1 MKLIYCFNM
10 IKERYKKVYY
20 NIAQEIS
27 NLSYANRLKV
37 GAIIV
42 KDNRIISI
50 GFNGTPPGWDNEC
63 EELLVAYDER
73 EIYFEEKDWTF
84 NEETKQYTRLKT
96 KPEVVHAEMNALHKL
111 ASSHESGNNA
121 SMFCTHTPC
130 MECAKGIVMSD
141 IKNFYFIDRYRSD
154 DGLSFL
160 LKSGINVEQRS
171 YA

>member
-1 MKLIYCFNM
+1 M

-27 NLSYANRLKV
+27 SLSYANRLKV

-42 KDNRIISI
+42 KENRIISI
-50 GFNGTPPGWDNEC
+50 GFNGTPPGWNNEC
-63 EELLVAYDER
+63 EQESGEV
-73 EIYFEEKDWTF
+73 IV
-84 NEETKQYTRLKT
+84 T
-96 KPEVVHAEMNALHKL
+96 KPEVIHAEMNALHKL

-130 MECAKGIVMSD
+130 MDCAKGVVMSG
-141 IKNFYFIDRYRSD
+141 IKNFYFIDKYRSD

-160 LKSGINVEQRS
+160 LKNGINVEQRL

>member
-1 MKLIYCFNM
+1 M

-27 NLSYANRLKV
+27 SLSYANRLKV

-42 KDNRIISI
+42 KENRIISI
-50 GFNGTPPGWDNEC
+50 GFNGTPPGWDNNC
-63 EELLVAYDER
+63 ENILASYDER
-73 EIYFEEKDWTF
+73 ETYFEKEEWTF
-84 NEETKQYTRLKT
+84 NKETKQYTRLKT
-96 KPEVVHAEMNALHKL
+96 KPEVIHAEMNAIHKL

-130 MECAKGIVMSD
+130 MDCAKGVVMSG
-141 IKNFYFIDRYRSD
+141 IKNFYFIDKYRSD

-160 LKSGINVEQRS
+160 LKNGINVEQRL

>member
-1 MKLIYCFNM
+1 M

-27 NLSYANRLKV
+27 SLSYANRLKV

-50 GFNGTPPGWDNEC
+50 GFNGTPPNWDNEC
-63 EELLVAYDER
+63 EEMLVAYDER
-73 EIYFEEKDWTF
+73 DLYFEEDQWTF
-84 NEETKQYTRLKT
+84 NKETKQYTRLKT
-96 KPEVVHAEMNALHKL
+96 KPELIHAEMNSLHKL
-111 ASSHESGNNA
+111 ASSNESGNNA
-121 SMFCTHTPC
+121 SMFCTHSPC
-130 MECAKGIVMSD
+130 IECAKGVVMSG
-141 IKNFYFIDRYRSD
+141 IKDFYYIDKYRSE

-171 YA
+171 YD

>member
-1 MKLIYCFNM
+1 M

-27 NLSYANRLKV
+27 SLSYANRLKV

-42 KDNRIISI
+42 KENRIISI
-50 GFNGTPPGWDNEC
+50 GFNGTPPGWNNEC
-63 EELLVAYDER
+63 EEER
-73 EIYFEEKDWTF
+73 GEVIV
-84 NEETKQYTRLKT
+84 T
-96 KPEVVHAEMNALHKL
+96 KPEVIHAEMNALHKL

-130 MECAKGIVMSD
+130 MDCAKGVVMSG
-141 IKNFYFIDRYRSD
+141 IKNFYFIDKYRSD

-160 LKSGINVEQRS
+160 LKNGINVEQRL

>member
-1 MKLIYCFNM
+1 M

-27 NLSYANRLKV
+27 SLSYANRLKV

-42 KDNRIISI
+42 KENRIISI
-50 GFNGTPPGWDNEC
+50 GFNGTPPGWDNNC
-63 EELLVAYDER
+63 ENILAAYDER
-73 EIYFEEKDWTF
+73 DTYFEKEEWTF
-84 NEETKQYTRLKT
+84 NKETKQYTRLKT
-96 KPEVVHAEMNALHKL
+96 KPEVIHAEMNALHKL

-130 MECAKGIVMSD
+130 MDCAKGVVMSG
-141 IKNFYFIDRYRSD
+141 IKNFYFIDKYRSD

-160 LKSGINVEQRS
+160 LKNGINVEQRL

>member
-1 MKLIYCFNM
+1 M

-27 NLSYANRLKV
+27 SLSYANRLKV

-42 KDNRIISI
+42 KENRIISI
-50 GFNGTPPGWDNEC
+50 GFNGTPPGWDNNC
-63 EELLVAYDER
+63 ENILAAYDER
-73 EIYFEEKDWTF
+73 ETYFEKEEWTF
-84 NEETKQYTRLKT
+84 NKETKQYTRLKT
-96 KPEVVHAEMNALHKL
+96 KPEVIHAEMNAIHKL

-130 MECAKGIVMSD
+130 MDCAKGVVMSG
-141 IKNFYFIDRYRSD
+141 IKNFYFIDKYRSD

-160 LKSGINVEQRS
+160 LKNGINVEQRL

>member
-1 MKLIYCFNM
+1 M

-27 NLSYANRLKV
+27 SLSYANRLKV

-42 KDNRIISI
+42 KENRIISI
-50 GFNGTPPGWDNEC
+50 GFNGTPPGWDNNC
-63 EELLVAYDER
+63 ENILAAYDER
-73 EIYFEEKDWTF
+73 ETYFEKEEWTF
-84 NEETKQYTRLKT
+84 NKETKQYTRLKT
-96 KPEVVHAEMNALHKL
+96 KPEVIHAEMNALHKL

-130 MECAKGIVMSD
+130 MDCAKGVVMSG
-141 IKNFYFIDRYRSD
+141 IKNFYFIDKYRSD

-160 LKSGINVEQRS
+160 LKNGINVEQRL
-171 YA
+171 YD

>member
-1 MKLIYCFNM
+1 M

-27 NLSYANRLKV
+27 SLSYANRLKV

-42 KDNRIISI
+42 KENRIISI
-50 GFNGTPPGWDNEC
+50 GFNGTPPGWNNEC
-63 EELLVAYDER
+63 EEESGEV
-73 EIYFEEKDWTF
+73 IV
-84 NEETKQYTRLKT
+84 T
-96 KPEVVHAEMNALHKL
+96 KPEVIHAEMNALHKL

-130 MECAKGIVMSD
+130 MDCAKGVVMSG
-141 IKNFYFIDRYRSD
+141 IKNFYFIDKYRSD

-160 LKSGINVEQRS
+160 LKNGINVEQRL

>member
-1 MKLIYCFNM
+1 M

-27 NLSYANRLKV
+27 SLSYANRLKV

-42 KDNRIISI
+42 KENRIISI
-50 GFNGTPPGWDNEC
+50 GFNGTPPGWDNNC
-63 EELLVAYDER
+63 ENVLAAYDER
-73 EIYFEEKDWTF
+73 ETY
-84 NEETKQYTRLKT
+84 LKT
-96 KPEVVHAEMNALHKL
+96 KPEVIHAEMNALHKL

-130 MECAKGIVMSD
+130 MDCAKGVVMSG
-141 IKNFYFIDRYRSD
+141 IKNFYFIDKYRSD

-160 LKSGINVEQRS
+160 LKNGINVEQRL
-171 YA
+171 YD

>member
-1 MKLIYCFNM
+1 M

-27 NLSYANRLKV
+27 SLSYANRLKV

-42 KDNRIISI
+42 KENRIISI
-50 GFNGTPPGWDNEC
+50 GFNGTPPGWDNNC
-63 EELLVAYDER
+63 ENILAAYDER
-73 EIYFEEKDWTF
+73 ETYFEKEEWTF
-84 NEETKQYTRLKT
+84 NKETKQYTRLKT
-96 KPEVVHAEMNALHKL
+96 KPEVIHAEMNALHKL

-130 MECAKGIVMSD
+130 MDCAKGVVMSG
-141 IKNFYFIDRYRSD
+141 IKNFYFIDKYRSD

-160 LKSGINVEQRS
+160 LKNGINVEQRL

>member
-1 MKLIYCFNM
+1 M

-27 NLSYANRLKV
+27 SLSYANRLKV

-42 KDNRIISI
+42 KENRIISI
-50 GFNGTPPGWDNEC
+50 GFNGTPPGWDNNC
-63 EELLVAYDER
+63 ENILAAYDER
-73 EIYFEEKDWTF
+73 DTYFEKEEWTF
-84 NEETKQYTRLKT
+84 NKETKQYTRLKT
-96 KPEVVHAEMNALHKL
+96 KPEVIHAEMNAIHKL

-130 MECAKGIVMSD
+130 MDCAKGVVMSG
-141 IKNFYFIDRYRSD
+141 IKNFYFIDKYRSD

-160 LKSGINVEQRS
+160 LKNGINVEQRL

>member
-1 MKLIYCFNM
+1 M

-27 NLSYANRLKV
+27 SLSYANRLKV

-42 KDNRIISI
+42 KENRIISI
-50 GFNGTPPGWDNEC
+50 GFNGTPPGWDNNC
-63 EELLVAYDER
+63 ENVLAAYDER
-73 EIYFEEKDWTF
+73 FGWKPETSFEKEEWTF
-84 NEETKQYTRLKT
+84 NKETKQYTRLKT
-96 KPEVVHAEMNALHKL
+96 KPEVIHAEMNSIHKL

-130 MECAKGIVMSD
+130 MDCAKGVVMSG
-141 IKNFYFIDRYRSD
+141 IKNFYFIDKYRSD

-160 LKSGINVEQRS
+160 LKNGINVEQRL

>member
-1 MKLIYCFNM
+1 M

-27 NLSYANRLKV
+27 SLSYANRLKV

-42 KDNRIISI
+42 KENRIISI
-50 GFNGTPPGWDNEC
+50 GFNGTPPGWDNNC
-63 EELLVAYDER
+63 ENVLAAYER
-73 EIYFEEKDWTF
+73 ETY
-84 NEETKQYTRLKT
+84 LKT
-96 KPEVVHAEMNALHKL
+96 KPEVIHAEMNALHKL

-130 MECAKGIVMSD
+130 MDCAKGVVMSG
-141 IKNFYFIDRYRSD
+141 IKNFYFIDKYRSD

-160 LKSGINVEQRS
+160 LKNGINVEQRL
-171 YA
+171 YD

>member
-1 MKLIYCFNM
+1 M

-63 EELLVAYDER
+63 EELLVAHDER
-73 EIYFEEKDWTF
+73 EIYFEEKDWIF
-84 NEETKQYTRLKT
+84 NEETKQYRLKT

>member
-1 MKLIYCFNM
+1 M

-27 NLSYANRLKV
+27 SLSYANRLKV

-42 KDNRIISI
+42 KENRIISI
-50 GFNGTPPGWDNEC
+50 GFNGTPPGWDNNC
-63 EELLVAYDER
+63 ENVLAAYDER
-73 EIYFEEKDWTF
+73 ETYFEKEEWTF
-84 NEETKQYTRLKT
+84 NKETKQYTRLKT
-96 KPEVVHAEMNALHKL
+96 KPEVIHAEMNSIHKL

-130 MECAKGIVMSD
+130 MDCAKGVVMSG
-141 IKNFYFIDRYRSD
+141 IKNFYFIDKYRSD

-160 LKSGINVEQRS
+160 LKNGINVEQRL

>member
-1 MKLIYCFNM
+1 M

-27 NLSYANRLKV
+27 SLSYANRLKV

-42 KDNRIISI
+42 KENRIISI
-50 GFNGTPPGWDNEC
+50 GFNGTPPGWNNEC
-63 EELLVAYDER
+63 EEERDEV
-73 EIYFEEKDWTF
+73 IV
-84 NEETKQYTRLKT
+84 T
-96 KPEVVHAEMNALHKL
+96 KPEVIHAEMNALHKL

-130 MECAKGIVMSD
+130 MDCAKGVVMSG
-141 IKNFYFIDRYRSD
+141 IKNFYFIDKYRSD

-160 LKSGINVEQRS
+160 LKNGINVEQRL